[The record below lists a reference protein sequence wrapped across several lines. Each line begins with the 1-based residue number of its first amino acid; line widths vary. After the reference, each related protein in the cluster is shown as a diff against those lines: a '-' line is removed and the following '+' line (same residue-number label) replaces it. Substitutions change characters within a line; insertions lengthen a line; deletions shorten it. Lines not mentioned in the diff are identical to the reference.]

1 MDSITG
7 KEVTD
12 APDFNTGF
20 LSDPGD
26 IDLKMQIWAYKKQR
40 EIARRLSTYRGELE
54 IGHPRF
60 SEGSKAALVD
70 EKGGFNRS
78 DMSPIQ
84 YGHEDDKAIEQW
96 IRENLN
102 TTWHSSKHKPQF
114 ASSASH

>member
-7 KEVTD
+7 TEVTD

-20 LSDPGD
+20 LSDPDD

-54 IGHPRF
+54 LGHPRF
-60 SEGSKAALVD
+60 PEGSQAALVD
-70 EKGGFNRS
+70 ETGGCTRF
-78 DMSPIQ
+78 DLPPIQ
-84 YGHEDDKAIEQW
+84 YGKEDDKAIEEW

-102 TTWHSSKHKPQF
+102 TTWHSSRH
-114 ASSASH
+114 